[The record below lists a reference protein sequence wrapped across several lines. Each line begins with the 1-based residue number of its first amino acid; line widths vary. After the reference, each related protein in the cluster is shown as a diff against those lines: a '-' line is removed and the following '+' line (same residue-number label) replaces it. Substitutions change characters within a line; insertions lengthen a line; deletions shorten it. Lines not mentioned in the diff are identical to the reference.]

1 MSSLTP
7 KNLEDNLR
15 NIRNQKP
22 KSYSLDRYDPKLKN
36 TLQVKNINKFA
47 SPFLLCSVHPYHIN
61 PNINVNDV
69 KKELQPVLKDLL
81 DARKEA
87 SKIKHDHGDS
97 FWYSGYRN
105 DKHERRDKSIKQ
117 WRNTICENI
126 EYYNNKMVLSNNR
139 KKTPK
144 DEDHYVEDLK
154 KRLPPPPSDS
164 IETPKTK
171 YEIAVQ
177 KLREK
182 YPGLVAEHERIM
194 KDKEIEKR
202 LANFEPIQKI
212 NINERI
218 ALLESIID
226 KPPGTTNK
234 EKEDAIKKAFME
246 LAALY
251 KYKDLLSVSTG
262 SITKRTR
269 GGKTRKYK
277 RKRQRRKSK
286 NTKRR

>member
-1 MSSLTP
+1 MSNKS
-7 KNLEDNLR
+7 EDNLR

-22 KSYSLDRYDPKLKN
+22 KSYSLDRFDPKLKN
-36 TLQVKNINKFA
+36 TLKAADINKFA

-61 PNINVNDV
+61 PNINVKDV

-87 SKIKHDHGDS
+87 SKIKHEHGDS
-97 FWYSGYRN
+97 FWYSDYKN
-105 DKHERRDKSIKQ
+105 KKQEHRDKSIKQ

-126 EYYNNKMVLSNNR
+126 EYNNNKMVLSNNR

-144 DEDHYVEDLK
+144 DEEHYVEDLK
-154 KRLPPPPSDS
+154 KRLPHPPSDS

-177 KLREK
+177 KMREK

-202 LANFEPIQKI
+202 RANLGPIQNR
-212 NINERI
+212 NIKERI

-234 EKEDAIKKAFME
+234 EKEDAIKKALME
-246 LAALY
+246 LAALE
-251 KYKDLLSVSTG
+251 KLKDLPSVPTG
-262 SITKRTR
+262 SITRRTK